1 MTIPCFANKHSS
13 NLGFKKKVSK
23 LVNLIKNETEV
34 YIVTEE
40 GKENEDHDR

>member
-1 MTIPCFANKHSS
+1 LPTNTVAT
-13 NLGFKKKVSK
+13 LDLKKVSK

>member
-13 NLGFKKKVSK
+13 NLGFKKVSK